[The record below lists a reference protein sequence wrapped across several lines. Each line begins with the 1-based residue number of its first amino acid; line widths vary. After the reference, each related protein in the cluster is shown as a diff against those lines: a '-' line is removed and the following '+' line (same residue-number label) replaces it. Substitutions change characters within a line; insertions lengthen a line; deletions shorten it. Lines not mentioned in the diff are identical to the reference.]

1 MGPGGPL
8 HPYEYEAPPLG
19 PLDVEV
25 EISHCGI
32 CHTDLHLIDDNPPGL
47 GSFPLVPGHEIV
59 GTVVHAGP
67 AVSHVSVGQR
77 VGIGPLAGACYAC
90 ELCLTGREQIC
101 PRAPKYLPF
110 GIPGGYASHVR
121 VDARCAYPIPAALP
135 SAAAAPLL
143 CAGATVFAPLARHAG
158 CDASVGVIGVGG
170 LGHLALQYAR
180 AMGCEVTA
188 FSSTPGKEEEAR
200 AFGAHEFVV
209 SGEDPPPAGEA
220 GRYDLILCTA
230 PADVSWTRYVMA
242 LKPEGTLCVVGLP
255 ASDIAIPALPLLFG
269 QRRIVGS
276 LIGSA
281 AESQAML
288 RFSAR
293 HNILP
298 QVEVCPMADANAALA
313 RLRRNDVRYRIVL
326 AN

>member
-1 MGPGGPL
+1 MRPGEPVQP
-8 HPYEYEAPPLG
+8 HEYEAPPLG
-19 PLDVEV
+19 PVDVEV

-47 GSFPLVPGHEIV
+47 CSFPLVPGHEIV
-59 GTVVHAGP
+59 GTVVQTGP
-67 AVSHVSVGQR
+67 VVSHVAVGQR

-121 VDARCAYPIPAALP
+121 VDARCAYPIPDALP

-143 CAGATVFAPLARHAG
+143 CAGVTVFAPLARHAG
-158 CDASVGVIGVGG
+158 CGASVGVIGVGG

-188 FSSTPGKEEEAR
+188 FSSSPSKTDEAM
-200 AFGAHEFVV
+200 ALGAHDFVMT
-209 SGEDPPPAGEA
+209 GEEPPTGEA

-230 PADVSWTRYVMA
+230 PSDVSWARYLTA

-255 ASDIAIPALPLLFG
+255 ASDIAIPPLPLLFG
-269 QRRIVGS
+269 QRRVVGS

-298 QVEVCPMADANAALA
+298 QVEVHPMADANAALA
-313 RLRRNDVRYRIVL
+313 RLRRNEARYRIVL